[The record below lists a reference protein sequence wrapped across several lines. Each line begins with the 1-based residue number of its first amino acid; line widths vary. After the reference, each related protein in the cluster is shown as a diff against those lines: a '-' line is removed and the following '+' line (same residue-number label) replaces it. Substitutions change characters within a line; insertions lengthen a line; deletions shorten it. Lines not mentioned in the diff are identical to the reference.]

1 MPYEFIQL
9 RREGP
14 VTVVTLN
21 RPEVLNALH
30 AAAQFELDAIL
41 DAFASDPDQWVAVIT
56 GAGDR
61 AFCSGG
67 DLKALAADGARSR
80 PAKGFGGLTSR
91 FDLEKPL
98 IAAVNGV
105 AYGGGFEAALAC
117 DIILASETATFALP
131 EPRRGL
137 AAFGGGVHRL
147 TRDIGPKRA
156 MGMILTARA
165 VSAAEGLRL
174 GFVTE
179 VTPAAELL
187 PTAMRWAEEICRLSP
202 MAVQASKDLA
212 YRGLDEPS
220 LEAAMKGQRAYPAVR
235 ALIASGDYREGPR
248 AFAEKRAPVWKGR

>member
-1 MPYEFIQL
+1 MSYEFIQL
-9 RREGP
+9 HKQGP
-14 VTVVTLN
+14 VTTIVLN

-30 AAAQFELDAIL
+30 AAAQFELNEAL
-41 DAFASDPDQWVAVIT
+41 DGFADDPDQWVAVIT

-61 AFCSGG
+61 SFCAGG
-67 DLKALAADGARSR
+67 DLKALAGDGGKSR

-91 FDLEKPL
+91 FDLDKPL
-98 IAAVNGV
+98 IAAVNGL
-105 AYGGGFEAALAC
+105 AFGGGFEAALAC
-117 DIILASETATFALP
+117 DVILASETATFALP

-137 AAFGGGVHRL
+137 AAFGGGLHRL

-156 MGMILTARA
+156 MGMILTGRE
-165 VSAAEGLRL
+165 VSAEEGLRL

-179 VTPAAELL
+179 VVPPAELL
-187 PTAMRWAEEICRLSP
+187 PTALRWAEDICRLSP
-202 MAVQASKDLA
+202 MAVRASKDVV

-248 AFAEKRAPVWKGR
+248 AFAERRAPVWKGR